1 MNIDQVTTAPLIKAN
16 QKHLEDSK
24 CRECRPGLAIRG
36 GTWTTKDKL
45 SEVRSVGIPVYYDG
59 DNVLLLPI
67 GHTLVTGS
75 TGTGKTEVFYKNILH
90 LLGSLPSDVCP
101 SFLTTDLKGDISEA
115 EAAYLR
121 SRGYE
126 VVVLD
131 MRRPFQSARYNF
143 LTEVYDAYQEMANLR
158 AMLAKNKPITRVAG
172 VKYSSPEEGK
182 AAAQCHCLNLLDQI
196 DRTLTDFSHIVVTV
210 SDPKDRMWCEGARTM
225 LRALV
230 YTMLH
235 DSLDP
240 KCEMTREKFTMANLC
255 RAAFSTGEDC
265 EEICEWLEPAA
276 DILTVR
282 SALTGNYKLRAKVT
296 RDGYISTLNTALAAY
311 TANAVA
317 AITATSDEID
327 LSAIASSKKP
337 YAIFLI
343 TDDRQ
348 KTTNSIAM
356 LFINNLLS
364 RLVDVADHSPRHS
377 LSRDFIVLAD
387 EFANMPAMPNISQKI
402 TTFRSRKI
410 WLMMAIQSAQQL
422 QMAYDADTADII
434 EDNCDMHLF
443 IGCNND
449 ETKESFVRSMG
460 QKAGVKTSFSI
471 SNDGAIAASKTAENV
486 PIVRKS
492 DLEKLELG
500 HFYVRARRAENLRSY
515 MIPFFMQEH
524 ESFPPEG
531 PRPFVFFDPS
541 ANLYDIYE
549 IVKKREDD
557 DDPPA
562 ASPFSKFFNN

>member
-16 QKHLEDSK
+16 QKHLEDAK
-24 CRECRPGLAIRG
+24 CRECRPALSIRG
-36 GTWTTKDKL
+36 GTWTTREGLAEAKA
-45 SEVRSVGIPVYYDG
+45 VGIPVYYDG

-75 TGTGKTEVFYKNILH
+75 TGTGKTEVFYKNIIH
-90 LLGSLPSDVCP
+90 LLASMPEGICP

-126 VVVLD
+126 VLILD
-131 MRRPFQSARYNF
+131 MRHPFQSARYNF
-143 LTEVYDAYQEMANLR
+143 LLEVFDAYQEIANLR
-158 AMLAKNKPITRVAG
+158 KLLDKNAPITRVAG
-172 VKYSSPEEGK
+172 VEYPSAEEGK
-182 AAAQCHCLNLLDQI
+182 AAALCRTLTLLDQV
-196 DRTLTDFSHIVVTV
+196 DRTLTDFSHIVVTC

-225 LRALV
+225 LRAVV

-240 KCEMTREKFTMANLC
+240 KSGMTRETFTMANVC

-265 EEICEWLEPAA
+265 EEICEWLEPASH
-276 DILTVR
+276 ILTVR

-317 AITATSDEID
+317 AITATSNEID
-327 LSAIASSKKP
+327 LSEIAASEKP

-410 WLMMAIQSAQQL
+410 WMMMAIQSAQQL
-422 QMAYDADTADII
+422 QMAYDGDTAAII
-434 EDNCDMHLF
+434 EDNCDLHLF

-449 ETKESFVRSMG
+449 ETKEHFVRSMG

-471 SNDGAIAASKTAENV
+471 SNDGAIAANKTAENV
-486 PIVRKS
+486 PVVRKS
-492 DLEKLELG
+492 DLERLELG

-515 MIPFFMQEH
+515 MTPFFMQEH
-524 ESFPPEG
+524 EAFPPEG
-531 PRPFVFFDPS
+531 PRPFVFFDPD
-541 ANLYDIYE
+541 ANHYDIYE
-549 IVKKREDD
+549 VIRRRNGEET
-557 DDPPA
+557 
-562 ASPFSKFFNN
+562 SGGSLSKFFS